1 MPPPA
6 PILEFNYDISCPF
19 AYIASTRVQSLAAR
33 TGATL
38 HYRPVLLGAIY
49 RATSAPQGAAGSA
62 SDVFNAAK
70 KSVTSVSMGRTLRR
84 YRIAYNPP
92 PEHPRKSVNALRLL
106 YAVPDGPQRAALTDA
121 LFAAYWAQ
129 RRDVTDTT
137 ELLRVAAACGITGL
151 SAECFSDTQAR
162 AALEDATTKA
172 IDRGAFGVPGFWIA
186 DARWTDRDG
195 VKRQGRFFWG
205 QDRMHFVEAT
215 LLSLRKGAAAPWSD
229 VPRLAALIPRC
240 VPSDALP
247 APTRLEF
254 WFDFS
259 SPWAYLG
266 YTQLGRLQALFG
278 PRLEIVL
285 KPFLLG
291 ILFREIGAPMLPM
304 AAVSVAKRKWVQQ
317 DHADWVAWW
326 SAVALSSRRKD
337 GQVEFQ
343 WASVF
348 PIRTPEV
355 LRVAIVELK
364 TIPVLCMLSSSPF
377 YDRSLTNCQTQPPGP
392 TTPTSPLP
400 AFSHPSSPLQ
410 ASTALISSHVQMLQA
425 PKQHSATS
433 RRKQNS
439 LASVVFRLTVYCV
452 RVLEASGSL
461 SAGSFGVRMRRVCW
475 RI

>member
-6 PILEFNYDISCPF
+6 PTLEFNYDISCPF

-33 TGATL
+33 AGATL

-70 KSVTSVSMGRTLRR
+70 KSVTSASMGRTLRR
-84 YRIAYNPP
+84 YRIAYDAP

-129 RRDVTDTT
+129 RRDVTDTA
-137 ELLRVAAACGITGL
+137 ELLRIAAECSVTGL
-151 SAECFSDTQAR
+151 SEESFQDAQAR
-162 AALEDATTKA
+162 AALEEATAKA
-172 IDRGAFGVPGFWIA
+172 IDRGAFGVPGFWIPR
-186 DARWTDRDG
+186 ARWTDRDG
-195 VKRQGRFFWG
+195 AEHTGRFFWG

-215 LLSLRKGAAAPWSD
+215 LVSLRMGAAPWSS
-229 VPRLAALIPRC
+229 VPRLGALIPRS
-240 VPSDALP
+240 VASDELA
-247 APTRLEF
+247 APTRVEF

-259 SPWAYLG
+259 SPWGFLG
-266 YTQLGRLQALFG
+266 YTQLGRLQAQFG

-304 AAVSVAKRKWVQQ
+304 AAVSAAKRRWVQQ

-326 SAVALSSRRKD
+326 NAVAASTGRED
-337 GQVEFQ
+337 GRVAFR

-355 LRVAIVELK
+355 LRVAIVEPK
-364 TIPVLCMLSSSPF
+364 TIPCLCTSLCSPFLSSLGF
-377 YDRSLTNCQTQPPGP
+377 ASL
-392 TTPTSPLP
+392 
-400 AFSHPSSPLQ
+400 
-410 ASTALISSHVQMLQA
+410 
-425 PKQHSATS
+425 
-433 RRKQNS
+433 
-439 LASVVFRLTVYCV
+439 Y
-452 RVLEASGSL
+452 
-461 SAGSFGVRMRRVCW
+461 
-475 RI
+475 

>member
-106 YAVPDGPQRAALTDA
+106 YAVPDGPQRVALTDA

-129 RRDVTDTT
+129 RRDVTDTA
-137 ELLRVAAACGITGL
+137 ELLRIAVECGITGL
-151 SAECFSDTQAR
+151 SAACFHDAQAR
-162 AALEDATTKA
+162 AALEDATAKA

-215 LLSLRKGAAAPWSD
+215 LLSLRRGAAAPWSN
-229 VPRLAALIPRC
+229 VPRLAALIPRS

-304 AAVSVAKRKWVQQ
+304 AAVSAAKLKWVQQ
-317 DHADWVAWW
+317 DHADWVTWW
-326 SAVALSSRRKD
+326 SAVALSSGRKD

-343 WASVF
+343 WANVF

-355 LRVAIVELK
+355 LRVAIVEPK
-364 TIPVLCMLSSSPF
+364 TIPVLCMLFSSPF
-377 YDRSLTNCQTQPPGP
+377 LDISLTNCQTQPHGP

-400 AFSHPSSPLQ
+400 ASSPPSSPLQ
-410 ASTALISSHVQMLQA
+410 ASTALISSRVQMPQA
-425 PKQHSATS
+425 PKQHSVTS
-433 RRKQNS
+433 RRKRNS
-439 LASVVFRLTVYCV
+439 SASVVFRLTVYFV
-452 RVLEASGSL
+452 RVLEVSGNL
-461 SAGSFGVRMRRVCW
+461 SVALFGARMRRVCW